1 MAASPDLKTQEA
13 QQVVELNIFKT
24 VALEQTNVRHDR
36 AFNQGLFLIPWLE
49 VLSKEWG
56 VYQVSCTT
64 ETSAVPCQH
73 QNPAAFQL
81 ARGVWGEIC

>member
-56 VYQVSCTT
+56 VYQSSCVT
-64 ETSAVPCQH
+64 ETDISSSSPISKPCSLPIGQSSV
-73 QNPAAFQL
+73 
-81 ARGVWGEIC
+81 G